1 MDVNVTAGEQ
11 FLEQKNYAAA
21 YAKFLQAYV
30 SKKSMRT
37 NHLLFTAAFA
47 GKQYADAYAIAADYL
62 AEYIADDAL
71 FSKYL
76 KAGVMA
82 GKNINVVQLLILLT
96 PYMTSAEKEACQQ
109 VVATTL
115 TRYQQEHPETEKKW
129 QYLGAYSV
137 FEQRDLFAMAHA
149 LPTADF
155 IAYSRQWLVDSNVHP
170 ILRASIVDD
179 LRQLGVTEEVALINL
194 NQEQVTVIPA
204 QLPAVEQTEIGG
216 KVLVSLQTTA
226 NEALVGEVRLRL
238 QIMYPF
244 VFKTLTSE
252 QIQMIAMA
260 PLNTTIPSENKL
272 LQRLEAALQEW
283 AV

>member
-1 MDVNVTAGEQ
+1 
-11 FLEQKNYAAA
+11 
-21 YAKFLQAYV
+21 
-30 SKKSMRT
+30 
-37 NHLLFTAAFA
+37 
-47 GKQYADAYAIAADYL
+47 
-62 AEYIADDAL
+62 
-71 FSKYL
+71 
-76 KAGVMA
+76 
-82 GKNINVVQLLILLT
+82 
-96 PYMTSAEKEACQQ
+96 MTSAEKETCQQ

-115 TRYQQEHPETEKKW
+115 TRYQQEHPEIKKKW

-149 LPTADF
+149 LSTADF

-204 QLPAVEQTEIGG
+204 QLPAVEQTEIGE
-216 KVLVSLQTTA
+216 KVLASLQTTA

-260 PLNTTIPSENKL
+260 PLNTTVPSENKL

-283 AV
+283 VV